1 MNDMTGKISTLTSS
15 RRTFLKS
22 TAALALVHSTF
33 GAAQKGSTGSKNG
46 KLYVYVGT
54 NTSAVDGG
62 ANGEGIYLFEMDQ
75 HTGELSNRK
84 LAAKVPNPS
93 WIVIHPSK
101 KYLYTINEVNNY
113 EGNTGSLTAF
123 SINTATGDL
132 AVLNT
137 VSSGAAGPAHMSLD
151 AQGKYAFVANYG
163 GGSIA
168 VLPIHNDG
176 TLGAVVDIHR
186 DEGSVGSRHATN
198 APHGSFANSFHDRP
212 HGHMILPDPNNRFV
226 LATDLAQDRL
236 YVYKFD
242 GTTGKLTPAEIPF
255 VSLPSGDGPRH
266 FAFHPNGHWLFLLE
280 EEASE
285 IVFFRYDPAS
295 GALTFRHAISSL
307 PPGFAGSSF
316 ASEIA
321 VSPDGKFLYSA
332 NRLHDTICICAI
344 GADGSLRYIGE
355 TSTLGEYPRNFRID
369 PSGNFLYV
377 GNQKSDAIVQF
388 RRNRETGL
396 LTSTGIY
403 TPVGTPA
410 VITFLA

>member
-1 MNDMTGKISTLTSS
+1 
-15 RRTFLKS
+15 
-22 TAALALVHSTF
+22 
-33 GAAQKGSTGSKNG
+33 
-46 KLYVYVGT
+46 
-54 NTSAVDGG
+54 
-62 ANGEGIYLFEMDQ
+62 
-75 HTGELSNRK
+75 
-84 LAAKVPNPS
+84 
-93 WIVIHPSK
+93 
-101 KYLYTINEVNNY
+101 
-113 EGNTGSLTAF
+113 
-123 SINTATGDL
+123 
-132 AVLNT
+132 
-137 VSSGAAGPAHMSLD
+137 MSLD
-151 AQGKYAFVANYG
+151 TQGKYAFVANYG
-163 GGSIA
+163 GGNIA

-176 TLGAVVDIHR
+176 ALGAVVDIHR
-186 DEGSVGSRHATN
+186 DEGSFGSIHATN
-198 APHGSFANSFHDRP
+198 APQGSFAKSGHDRP

-226 LATDLAQDRL
+226 LATDLGQDRL

-242 GTTGKLTPAEIPF
+242 AATGKLTPAEIPF

-266 FAFHPNGHWLFLLE
+266 FVFHPNGHWLYLLE

-285 IVFFRYDPAS
+285 IVFFRYNPAS
-295 GALTFRHAISSL
+295 GALTFQHAISSL

-321 VSPDGKFLYSA
+321 VSPDGKFLYST

-369 PSGNFLYV
+369 PSGNFLCV